1 MREAHLEQYL
11 IGIKKGIIMSRKGD
25 KFTYYVIARFIS
37 SVGNWFHNI
46 AFPLAVYQL
55 TGSAIAMSISIMIN
69 IIPSLLLAPY
79 CGFLADT
86 RSRKKVMIIS
96 DLLRFLVIVIYLL
109 CSSKLYFLYIVS
121 CFLSVGN
128 LFFTMSANSILPNLV
143 ANRNDD
149 DVRKL
154 NSIESLALNI
164 AMVISPIIAGF
175 VIERYGYNTAFF
187 INALSFLSSA
197 LLLFKIPNDIR
208 RANNQGNISVRETLR
223 KVFNLKERMGIINKN
238 DLLKSVIYI
247 SALFSLCGNIFMS
260 LDAVYIKE
268 FFQNSSEVYGY
279 INTAWGIG
287 MILSTTLLIAIKK
300 ISNLNLYCFSILGMG
315 IATVGYGLSKV
326 VVLSVIF
333 NFIGGLANSIYMVSL
348 KTIIQNEAADDQRGI
363 FFSSQIILSQI
374 SSFVLLGITGALAD
388 VYGVA
393 KIIVISGL
401 ITVTLSLFSFAQNQ
415 RIKESRSLHH

>member
-1 MREAHLEQYL
+1 
-11 IGIKKGIIMSRKGD
+11 
-25 KFTYYVIARFIS
+25 
-37 SVGNWFHNI
+37 
-46 AFPLAVYQL
+46 
-55 TGSAIAMSISIMIN
+55 
-69 IIPSLLLAPY
+69 
-79 CGFLADT
+79 
-86 RSRKKVMIIS
+86 
-96 DLLRFLVIVIYLL
+96 
-109 CSSKLYFLYIVS
+109 
-121 CFLSVGN
+121 
-128 LFFTMSANSILPNLV
+128 MSANSILPNLV

-268 FFQNSSEVYGY
+268 FFQNSSEVYGVY
-279 INTAWGIG
+279 
-287 MILSTTLLIAIKK
+287 
-300 ISNLNLYCFSILGMG
+300 
-315 IATVGYGLSKV
+315 
-326 VVLSVIF
+326 
-333 NFIGGLANSIYMVSL
+333 
-348 KTIIQNEAADDQRGI
+348 AA
-363 FFSSQIILSQI
+363 
-374 SSFVLLGITGALAD
+374 
-388 VYGVA
+388 A
-393 KIIVISGL
+393 KC
-401 ITVTLSLFSFAQNQ
+401 Q
-415 RIKESRSLHH
+415 